1 MRKIIAVLGIALFGT
16 LGCRHV
22 GGKCDCGPTPGE
34 ATLYAPMH
42 GYPPPGAIK
51 ETIPAPK
58 TIKN

>member
-1 MRKIIAVLGIALFGT
+1 MRRFIAVLGIAILGT

-42 GYPPPGAIK
+42 GYPTGPVVK
-51 ETIPAPK
+51 ETIIVPK
-58 TIKN
+58 ETKK